1 MRQRT
6 QKNLFDN
13 IFWYLIYLL
22 PIIIWIVVSFRTG
35 TIISLSTALDTM
47 GLKVLDNNQI
57 IANLSEIFGNSGVIP
72 MFASADVLLYMAY
85 FISVYLIHLFVDFLL
100 FIPRIAHKWLNKLYG
115 GDN

>member
-1 MRQRT
+1 MRERT

-22 PIIIWIVVSFRTG
+22 PLIIWVVVSFRTG
-35 TIISLSTALDTM
+35 NIVSLSNALETM
-47 GLKVLDNNQI
+47 GLKVLENNQI
-57 IANLSEIFGNSGVIP
+57 LINLSEIFGSNGVLPLFVSTDI
-72 MFASADVLLYMAY
+72 LLYISY
-85 FISVYLIHLFVDFLL
+85 FICVFLIHLFVDFLL

>member
-1 MRQRT
+1 MRERT

-22 PIIIWIVVSFRTG
+22 PLIIWVVVSFRTG
-35 TIISLSTALDTM
+35 NIVSLSNALETM
-47 GLKVLDNNQI
+47 GLKVLENNQI
-57 IANLSEIFGNSGVIP
+57 LTNLSEIFGSSGVLPLFVSTDI
-72 MFASADVLLYMAY
+72 LLYISY
-85 FISVYLIHLFVDFLL
+85 FICVFLIHLFVDFLL

>member
-1 MRQRT
+1 MRERT

-22 PIIIWIVVSFRTG
+22 PLIIWVVVSFRTG
-35 TIISLSTALDTM
+35 NIVSLSNALETM
-47 GLKVLDNNQI
+47 GLKVLENNQI
-57 IANLSEIFGNSGVIP
+57 LTNLSEIFGSNGVLPLFVSTDI
-72 MFASADVLLYMAY
+72 LLYISY
-85 FISVYLIHLFVDFLL
+85 FICVFLIHLFVDFLL

>member
-22 PIIIWIVVSFRTG
+22 PLIIWVVVSFRTG
-35 TIISLSTALDTM
+35 TIISLSSALETM
-47 GLKVLDNNQI
+47 GLKVLEDNQI
-57 IANLSEIFGNSGVIP
+57 IINLSEIFGSVGVFP
-72 MFASADVLLYMAY
+72 MFASIDILLYFTY
-85 FISVYLIHLFVDFLL
+85 FICVFLMHLFVDFLL

>member
-1 MRQRT
+1 MRERT

-22 PIIIWIVVSFRTG
+22 PLIIWVVVSFRTG
-35 TIISLSTALDTM
+35 NIVSLSNALETM
-47 GLKVLDNNQI
+47 GLKVLENNQI
-57 IANLSEIFGNSGVIP
+57 LSNLSEIFGSNGVLPLFVSTDI
-72 MFASADVLLYMAY
+72 LLYISY
-85 FISVYLIHLFVDFLL
+85 FICVFLIHLFVDFLL

>member
-1 MRQRT
+1 MRERT

-22 PIIIWIVVSFRTG
+22 PLIIWVVVSFRTG
-35 TIISLSTALDTM
+35 NIVSLSNALETM
-47 GLKVLDNNQI
+47 GLKVLENNQI
-57 IANLSEIFGNSGVIP
+57 LTNLSEIFGSNGILPLFVSI
-72 MFASADVLLYMAY
+72 DILLYISY
-85 FISVYLIHLFVDFLL
+85 FICVFLIHLFVDFLL

>member
-1 MRQRT
+1 MRERT

-22 PIIIWIVVSFRTG
+22 PLIIWVVVSFRTG
-35 TIISLSTALDTM
+35 NIVSLSNALETM
-47 GLKVLDNNQI
+47 GLKILDNNQI
-57 IANLSEIFGNSGVIP
+57 IANLTEIFGSSGIFP
-72 MFASADVLLYMAY
+72 MFATADVLLYMTY

>member
-1 MRQRT
+1 MRERT

-22 PIIIWIVVSFRTG
+22 PLIIWVVVSFRTG
-35 TIISLSTALDTM
+35 NIVSLSNALETM
-47 GLKVLDNNQI
+47 GLKVLENNQI
-57 IANLSEIFGNSGVIP
+57 LTNLSEIFGSNGVLP
-72 MFASADVLLYMAY
+72 LFVSADILLYISY
-85 FISVYLIHLFVDFLL
+85 FICVFLIHLFVDFLL